1 MKEARYLYK
10 CRKCG
15 GIDDSAAS
23 SVELSM
29 NQTVDIVLGVPTKG
43 IPLTMIGTH
52 VCKDGGYGVTDFI
65 GTKVVETEE

>member
-1 MKEARYLYK
+1 MREARYLYK

-15 GIDDSAAS
+15 VVVDSACS
-23 SVELSM
+23 GVELSM
-29 NQTVDIVLGVPTKG
+29 IQTVNIVMGIPTKG

-65 GTKVVETEE
+65 GTEVVETEE